1 VSTLEYTGIHITG
14 ACYKNSEIYMF
25 YEIIVCGQMCLDFLP
40 SMENVTPNN
49 LAASG
54 KLFETGAMQISTGGS
69 VANTGLALQR
79 LGIKT
84 GLIGLVGDD
93 FVGRATLE
101 FLRNRELQLA
111 DHIRVIEDAASS
123 YTIVLAPR
131 HYDRS
136 FLHYFGT
143 NNDFDY
149 DSVDFDVVGQGD
161 MFHLGYPTVL
171 PKLYANNGSGLAQI
185 FKKVHDDLGRITS
198 LDLSLPDPS
207 QPSGQAPW
215 QTIFENTLPYVDIF
229 IPSIEEI
236 MLMLRRHDYDAWGN
250 DLLSHL
256 SAGYLNDLAQDLLD
270 MGSAIVGFK
279 LGVSGLYLRTTSDI
293 NRLAFLDTIRQSR
306 DEWRDKII
314 WHPAFKVDVVGT
326 TGAGDSAYA
335 GFLSA
340 IYRGL
345 DCETCVKWA
354 CAVGACN
361 VEAFDSTNGVLSW
374 EETAKRLSIEW
385 ETLEPLA

>member
-1 VSTLEYTGIHITG
+1 MS
-14 ACYKNSEIYMF
+14 

-40 SMENVTPNN
+40 SMENVTPDN
-49 LAASG
+49 LASTG
-54 KLFETGAMQISTGGS
+54 KLFETGSMQISTGGS

-79 LGIKT
+79 LGMKT

-101 FLRNRELQLA
+101 YLRNREHQLA
-111 DHIRVIEDAASS
+111 DHISVVEDAASS
-123 YTIVLAPR
+123 YTIVLAP
-131 HYDRS
+131 HNYDRS

-143 NNDFDY
+143 NNLFDY
-149 DSVDFDVVGQGD
+149 EHVDYEVVAQAD

-171 PKLYANNGSGLAQI
+171 PKLFANKGEALAKI
-185 FKKVHDDLGRITS
+185 FKRVHDDLGLVTS
-198 LDLSLPDPS
+198 MDLSLPDPM
-207 QPSGQAPW
+207 QASGQASW
-215 QTIFENTLPYVDIF
+215 KTIFQHTLPYVDIF

-236 MLMLRRHDYDAWGN
+236 MLMLRRNDYDAWGN
-250 DLLSHL
+250 ELLYYISL
-256 SAGYLNDLAQDLLD
+256 DYLNDLAQELLE

-293 NRLAFLDTIRQSR
+293 KRLAFLDRIHQVR
-306 DEWRDKII
+306 DLWLDKTL

-345 DCETCVKWA
+345 DCETSVKWA
-354 CAVGACN
+354 CALGACN
-361 VEAFDSTNGVLSW
+361 VEKLDSTSGVLTW
-374 EETAKRLSIEW
+374 DETAKRLSMDW
-385 ETLEPLA
+385 DMLKPLSQ